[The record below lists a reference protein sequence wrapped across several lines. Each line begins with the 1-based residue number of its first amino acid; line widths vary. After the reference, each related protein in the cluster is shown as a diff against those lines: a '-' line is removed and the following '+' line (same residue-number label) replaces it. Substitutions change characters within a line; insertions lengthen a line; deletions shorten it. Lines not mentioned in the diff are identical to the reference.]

1 MEDSPDEFFMGVD
14 LTTSP
19 RRVSLTCILS
29 PSGETV
35 FHEPLLDDEI
45 VGLAE
50 RYAPACIAVDAPLT
64 LPTSLQGRGYRLCD
78 REVRR
83 MGIRIFPL
91 SLGSMR
97 MLALRGVGL
106 AARLRGLGFEV
117 IETFPSGAQ
126 RVLGLWGRGGRK
138 ASVVARGLRRLGLKI
153 PRGPSLD
160 MIDAATC
167 AYVAL
172 LYRRGLC
179 MVFGDPSEGLLYL
192 PAKSTRVRSFK
203 YGRSF

>member
-1 MEDSPDEFFMGVD
+1 MGVD
-14 LTTSP
+14 MTASP
-19 RRVSLTCILS
+19 RRASSTCILS
-29 PSGETV
+29 PGGETV

-64 LPTSLQGRGYRLCD
+64 LPAGPQGRGYRLCD
-78 REVRR
+78 RQVKR
-83 MGIRIFPL
+83 MGIGIFPVAL
-91 SLGSMR
+91 APMR

-106 AARLRGLGFEV
+106 AARLRELGFEV

-126 RVLGLWGRGGRK
+126 RVLGLCGRSGRK

-153 PRGPSLD
+153 PRGTSLD

-192 PAKSTRVRSFK
+192 PAKSTRVRTFK